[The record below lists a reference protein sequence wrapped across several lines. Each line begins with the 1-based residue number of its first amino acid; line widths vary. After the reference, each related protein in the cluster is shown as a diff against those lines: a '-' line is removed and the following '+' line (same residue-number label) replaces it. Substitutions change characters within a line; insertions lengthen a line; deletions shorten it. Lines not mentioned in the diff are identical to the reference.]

1 MSTAPSTARGTE
13 SPAND
18 NGILGN
24 VRAPGTESHVL
35 LIAAGA
41 DDMSTRTRKIVCL
54 SLLGGVLFL
63 VSVAAYV
70 WYGFS
75 QWQNIP

>member
-1 MSTAPSTARGTE
+1 MSTAPSTVRGTE

-24 VRAPGTESHVL
+24 VRTADTVSHVL
-35 LIAAGA
+35 LTAAEA
-41 DDMSTRTRKIVCL
+41 DDMSTRTRKIVYL
-54 SLLGGVLFL
+54 SLLAGALFL

-70 WYGFS
+70 WYGFY
-75 QWQNIP
+75 QWQNVP